1 MKKMKDRHKEIADL
15 LIDSK
20 CYVNYGI
27 EENRK
32 IETTS
37 GDIVPAYLS
46 CRSLISQGEMRKKVE
61 NALIDMMKE
70 IEDKNIVIVGLAT
83 AGITWAHSIAEKLN
97 LPMLYVRSKKKE
109 YGLGGCVEGGVENI
123 HNRKAIIV
131 DDVLYSGESFNKAKD
146 ELSKLNIETL
156 GVLTICSL
164 KDKTVEKL
172 ESKNIKVLYLTDAE
186 ALTEKAYEVGI
197 LNSEELKIMRNIYE
211 SE

>member
-1 MKKMKDRHKEIADL
+1 MKERYKEIANI

-20 CYVNYGI
+20 CYVNY
-27 EENRK
+27 ESKENRK

-37 GDIVPAYLS
+37 GDNVPAYLS
-46 CRSLISQGEMRKKVE
+46 CRGLISQDNMRKKIE
-61 NALIDMMKE
+61 EALVDSIKE
-70 IEDKNIVIVGLAT
+70 VDDKNIVIVGLAT

-131 DDVLYSGESFNKAKD
+131 DDVLYTGESFNKAKD
-146 ELSKLNIETL
+146 ELLKLNIDTI

-164 KDKTVEKL
+164 KEKTVEKL
-172 ESKNIKVLYLTDAE
+172 KSENIKVMYLTDAN
-186 ALTEKAYEVGI
+186 ALTQKAYEVGI
-197 LNSEELKIMRNIYE
+197 LNNEELKIMKNIYE